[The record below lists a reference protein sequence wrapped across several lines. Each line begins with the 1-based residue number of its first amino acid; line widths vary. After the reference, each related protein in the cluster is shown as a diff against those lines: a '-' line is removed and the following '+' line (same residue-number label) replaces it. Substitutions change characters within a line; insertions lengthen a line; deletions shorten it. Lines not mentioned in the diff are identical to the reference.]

1 MYIPCSFILIG
12 LFNSVTSLAEV
23 IFCFISDLPYARFI
37 VRLCSSYFSSFCEER
52 LARNNWRKGESA
64 PYCHGQ
70 VLSPM
75 AGRQGQQE
83 CPHPAPGVRKH
94 EMNVSILWKR
104 HQWAAQPSPALGILL
119 GNLWNWGC
127 SWGSPNT
134 NDHLNRL
141 PFPSL
146 SLGTCEGRQIW
157 RRRSCHLWT
166 HWDEV
171 LGKYLVELSDK
182 SVKSWLL
189 ACACKPTR
197 GRLRCEGHEFKAS
210 LMKWRHCSPTQ
221 KKTKKKSLRVWGRRG
236 RKVGTEGSEVRSPCC
251 AFRGL

>member
-37 VRLCSSYFSSFCEER
+37 VCLCSSYFYSFCEER
-52 LARNNWRKGESA
+52 LARNIWRKGESA

-70 VLSPM
+70 GLSPM
-75 AGRQGQQE
+75 TGRQGQQE

-94 EMNVSILWKR
+94 EMNVSILWKL

-141 PFPSL
+141 
-146 SLGTCEGRQIW
+146 
-157 RRRSCHLWT
+157 

-171 LGKYLVELSDK
+171 LGKYPVELSDK

-189 ACACKPTR
+189 AHACKPTH
-197 GRLRCEGHEFKAS
+197 GRWRCEGHEFKAS
-210 LMKWRHCSPTQ
+210 LMKWRHCSSPPQ
-221 KKTKKKSLRVWGRRG
+221 KKKNQKNKSLRVWGRRG
-236 RKVGTEGSEVRSPCC
+236 RKVGTEGSEVRSPYCT
-251 AFRGL
+251 FGGRGFNSQH